1 MADLFFSDVLLPAG
15 WAASV
20 RLSIASAGSIASVT
34 PGREPRGRLGP
45 ADPRSAGTVEA
56 VETTLSKGPPVYRDR
71 ADDGLPGAEG
81 GFHICASWLVDAYV
95 LLGRVDD
102 ARQLFE
108 QIIALAGP
116 TGLLSEQYGP
126 RTGRALGNV
135 PQPYSHI
142 GIIENAIRPA
152 GVARL
157 SER

>member
-1 MADLFFSDVLLPAG
+1 M
-15 WAASV
+15 
-20 RLSIASAGSIASVT
+20 
-34 PGREPRGRLGP
+34 
-45 ADPRSAGTVEA
+45 
-56 VETTLSKGPPVYRDR
+56 
-71 ADDGLPGAEG
+71 
-81 GFHICASWLVDAYV
+81 

-108 QIIALAGP
+108 QITALAGP

-135 PQPYSHI
+135 PQAYSHI
-142 GIIENAIRPA
+142 GIIENAIRLA